1 MKLQE
6 AVLCIDCE
14 CLYSHA
20 NHCPQCGSQV
30 SYPLGRA
37 LDRPAAV
44 AGLRAAP
51 QAREAAPPR
60 SRAPFEPTTQ
70 VARRLLSA

>member
-37 LDRPAAV
+37 LDRPTAM
-44 AGLRAAP
+44 AGLRGAP
-51 QAREAAPPR
+51 PAREPAPR
-60 SRAPFEPTTQ
+60 SRPPLERSSPA
-70 VARRLLSA
+70 ASRRLSA

>member
-37 LDRPAAV
+37 LDRPAVV
-44 AGLRAAP
+44 AGLRGLQ
-51 QAREAAPPR
+51 QAHEA
-60 SRAPFEPTTQ
+60 
-70 VARRLLSA
+70 VRRRRTA